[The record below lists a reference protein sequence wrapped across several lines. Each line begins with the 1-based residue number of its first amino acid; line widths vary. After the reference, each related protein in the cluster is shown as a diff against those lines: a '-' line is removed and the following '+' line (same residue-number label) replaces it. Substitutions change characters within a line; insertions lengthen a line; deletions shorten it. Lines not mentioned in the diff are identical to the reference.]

1 MRVRHRLTP
10 VLIAASLALAACGD
24 AQQTGA
30 TTDDSDGLPASI
42 ELADDFDP
50 DAHLNWA
57 FVAFA
62 FNWDPIES
70 VTGADL
76 PFLDP
81 VYDRLLNQ
89 DGDGT
94 IIPMLAEDFQ
104 ASDDN
109 KQLILTLRDGLKFSD
124 GTPFDAEAVKF
135 NLERSMGSASKISG
149 EVYQI
154 ESVEATD
161 ALTVTIN
168 VSGGLGSLVTAL
180 AARPGIM
187 VSPAAVSS
195 GTITQSP
202 VGIGPYVMTDAVPG
216 DRVDYEKST
225 DYWDPDAQRVAT
237 MTYYLMTNDQT
248 RFNALSTGELDGASL
263 SGDQIDSAV
272 NADLSVISKAG
283 APTLYFAVNTDQEP
297 FGDPEVRKALNMA
310 IDREA
315 VSQGLFDG
323 HCTPQIQPFPD
334 SSPGYSKKIG
344 SGLDIFPYDPEQAK
358 QILEAKGVT
367 NLDIQL
373 VTPVVTVYTKFG
385 EVMQSQLKQIGLNLE
400 VRPRSPVDQVQEFSI
415 DKTAAMFES
424 ATTGINDP
432 DALPGRYLSATALFN
447 PGGAVYPELME
458 YGAAG
463 AAELDPAQRAPHYE
477 DFMDAWVEQPPHFV
491 PICTVH
497 LAAAFHDG
505 ISGVEPPSGR
515 THMRGVAKS

>member
-1 MRVRHRLTP
+1 MRVRQRLTP

-24 AQQTGA
+24 AQQTPA
-30 TTDDSDGLPASI
+30 ATDDPGGLPASV
-42 ELADDFDP
+42 ELATDYDP
-50 DAHLNWA
+50 SAHLNWA

-94 IIPMLAEDFQ
+94 IVPMLAEDFTP
-104 ASDDN
+104 AEDN
-109 KQLILTLRDGLKFSD
+109 TALVLTLREGLTFSD

-135 NLERSMGSASKISG
+135 NLERAMSPASKISG

-154 ESVEATD
+154 DTVEVVD
-161 ALTVTIN
+161 PMTVQIN
-168 VSGGLGSLVTAL
+168 VNGGLGSLVTAL

-187 VSPAAVSS
+187 VSPEAIAS
-195 GTITQSP
+195 GAISQGP
-202 VGIGPYVMTDAVPG
+202 AGIGPYVMTNAVPG
-216 DRVDYEKST
+216 DRVDYEKSP

-237 MTYYLMTNDQT
+237 MTYFLMTNDQT

-263 SGDQIDSAV
+263 SGDQIDSAL
-272 NADLSVISKAG
+272 NADLQVVSKAG
-283 APTLYFAVNTDQEP
+283 APMLYFAVNTDQEP

-323 HCTPQIQPFPD
+323 HCTPQIQPFPEG
-334 SSPGYSKKIG
+334 SPGYSSKIG
-344 SGLDIFPYDPEQAK
+344 AGLDLFPYDPEQAK
-358 QILEAKGVT
+358 QIMESAGVT
-367 NLDIQL
+367 SLDLQL

-385 EVMQSQLKQIGLNLE
+385 EVLQSQLKEIGLNLE

-424 ATTGINDP
+424 ASTGINDP
-432 DALPGRYLSATALFN
+432 DALPGRYLSETSLFN
-447 PGGAVYPELME
+447 PGGEIYPELME

-463 AAELDPAQRAPHYE
+463 AAELDPAQRAPYYE
-477 DFMDAWVEQPPHFV
+477 DFMDAWVEQPPHIV
-491 PICTVH
+491 PVCSVH

-505 ISGVEPPSGR
+505 ISGIDPPSGR